1 MNRRV
6 LLLIGATGGILLV
19 LAIWVWVK
27 GPTVMGPVVRA
38 QKLPDGSVMILRGVT
53 YGRAHRLATGNLFQ
67 RSAARL
73 LPEPLATRLGIRF
86 LTYSNAVPSLM
97 VWVEHDRQTTTRRPK
112 GGYMATPIIVADDAG
127 TEFEQ
132 NGSGISSLGT
142 NSQVEGFGFGAF
154 PSASRMV
161 SICIRPFDYVSRTSY
176 EARFRVP
183 NPAFAP
189 SLPAAPTTYPVR
201 VTQDDLTFVLKAFS
215 PCARPA
221 GNRGP
226 DPDEKWMGTEYQI
239 LDRGNPTNDWFA
251 HNISVRTSAG
261 GEYSPSA
268 TSGLRETART
278 NLTFRGGLGT
288 NAAWTLRYGLVRS
301 SFGSNEVF
309 TFERVP
315 IPGRSDHQFAPASA
329 TLQDLTLTLTG
340 FRGASNV
347 YVYAG
352 FSPPDKDLRL
362 ELVRIVDDHGREGR
376 VTVTGVQAGANYHF
390 GTDLPPEATTAD
402 LTFALRRER
411 HIEVTARPTPKQ

>member
-1 MNRRV
+1 MNRRL
-6 LLLIGATGGILLV
+6 LLLIGAAGGIILV
-19 LAIWVWVK
+19 LAIWVWVT
-27 GPTVMGPVVRA
+27 GPAVMGPVVRA

-73 LPEPLATRLGIRF
+73 LPETLATRLGIRF

-132 NGSGISSLGT
+132 NGSGISSQGT
-142 NSQVEGFGFGAF
+142 NSLVEGFGFSAF

-161 SICIRPFDYVSRTSY
+161 SIRVRPFDYVKRTSY

-189 SLPAAPTTYPVR
+189 GVPAAPTTYPVR
-201 VTQDDLTFVLKAFS
+201 VTQDDLTFILKAFS
-215 PCARPA
+215 PREGPLSS
-221 GNRGP
+221 RGSP
-226 DPDEKWMGTEYQI
+226 LHEKWMSTEYQI
-239 LDRGNPTNDWFA
+239 LDHRNPTNDWFA
-251 HNISVRTSAG
+251 HNISVRNSTG

-268 TSGLRETART
+268 ISGIGETART
-278 NLTFRGGLGT
+278 NLAFRGGLGT
-288 NAAWTLRYGLVRS
+288 NAAWTLRYGLVRA
-301 SFGSNEVF
+301 SFGSNEVH
-309 TFERVP
+309 TFQRVP

-329 TLQDLTLTLTG
+329 TLQGVTLTLIG
-340 FRGASNV
+340 FRIGS
-347 YVYAG
+347 YVFAG

-362 ELVRIVDDHGREGR
+362 ELVRIVDDRGREGH
-376 VTVTGVQAGANYHF
+376 VTVTGVEDGANYQF
-390 GTDLPPEATTAD
+390 GTDLPPDATTAD

-411 HIEVTARPTPKQ
+411 HIEVTARPTPKP

>member
-1 MNRRV
+1 
-6 LLLIGATGGILLV
+6 
-19 LAIWVWVK
+19 
-27 GPTVMGPVVRA
+27 
-38 QKLPDGSVMILRGVT
+38 MILRGVT
-53 YGRAHRLATGNLFQ
+53 YGRAHRLAIGNLFQ

-86 LTYSNAVPSLM
+86 LTHSNAVPSLV

-112 GGYMATPIIVADDAG
+112 GGYLATPIIVADDAG
-127 TEFEQ
+127 TEFEHH
-132 NGSGISSLGT
+132 GSGFSSQGT
-142 NSQVEGFGFGAF
+142 NSQVEGFIFETF

-161 SICIRPFDYVSRTSY
+161 SICVRPFDYAAWTSY

-189 SLPAAPTTYPVR
+189 SLPAAPTSYPIR

-215 PCARPA
+215 PCVEP
-221 GNRGP
+221 GLSGGP
-226 DPDEKWMGTEYQI
+226 SLHAKWMNTEYQI

-251 HNISVRTSAG
+251 QDILVRSGTG
-261 GEYSPSA
+261 GGYSPSA
-268 TSGLRETART
+268 TSGSGGTTRT
-278 NLTFRGGLGT
+278 NLAFRGGLGT
-288 NAAWTLRYGLVRS
+288 NLAWTLRYGLVRS
-301 SFGSNEVF
+301 AYASNELV

-329 TLQDLTLTLTG
+329 TLQGVTLILTG
-340 FRGASNV
+340 FRGAS

-362 ELVRIVDDHGREGR
+362 QLLRIADDRGREGR
-376 VTVTGVQAGANYHF
+376 VTVTGVQGGANYHF
-390 GTDLPPEATTAD
+390 GVDLPPDATTAD

-411 HIEVTARPTPKQ
+411 HIEVTARPTPRP